1 MYLVPVSRSAR
12 HFDRFVDDA
21 LDRFFTAPAGGAAAT
36 ATRSP
41 ALDVTETDTAYTVQL
56 DMPGLTREAIKVSI
70 EHRKVSVS
78 GQATP
83 QAAGADTAEA
93 VRVLYRERQPVAFAR
108 SFTLAGEI
116 DQDASQA
123 KYEHGVLT
131 LTLAKRKAATSTLTI
146 N

>member
-12 HFDRFVDDA
+12 HFDRFVDEA
-21 LDRFFTAPAGGAAAT
+21 LDRFFTAPAGTAAT

-56 DMPGLTREAIKVSI
+56 DMPGLTRDAIKVSI

-78 GQATP
+78 GQA
-83 QAAGADTAEA
+83 AADAAEPA
-93 VRVLYRERQPVAFAR
+93 EGVRVLYRERQPVAFAR